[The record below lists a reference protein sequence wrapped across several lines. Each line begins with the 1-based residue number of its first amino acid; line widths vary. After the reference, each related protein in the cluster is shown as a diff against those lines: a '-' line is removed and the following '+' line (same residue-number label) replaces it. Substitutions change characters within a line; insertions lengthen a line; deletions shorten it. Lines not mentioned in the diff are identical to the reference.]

1 MSRTA
6 AREVAMMI
14 LYSGMVGGSDT
25 PAQVLEKTEDVKA
38 LDEADI
44 RYANEIV
51 AGVTENA
58 AGIDQSISQHAVGWS
73 LDRIARVDLAIL
85 QVAIYEMGWREDVPT
100 GAAINEAVELAKKY
114 GGDKSFAFINGILG
128 TIARK
133 QDGEDGQ

>member
-14 LYSGMVGGSDT
+14 LYSGLVGGSDT

-51 AGVTENA
+51 AGVRENA
-58 AGIDQSISQHAVGWS
+58 AGIDQNISQHAVGWS

>member
-14 LYSGMVGGSDT
+14 LYSGLVGGSDT